1 MRSEPFDH
9 NSFMFKAD
17 SGYHSVSVSFDIE
30 NDPAAGYDVCA
41 SEISFQSIEI
51 LPFCFS
57 HSLKPGCQIGF

>member
-30 NDPAAGYDVCA
+30 NDPAVGYDVCA
-41 SEISFQSIEI
+41 SEISFKALKS
-51 LPFCFS
+51 F
-57 HSLKPGCQIGF
+57 HSAFLTVLNQNVR